1 MIGSLLKA
9 AAVVVDVPASAIR
22 DVVSPFDG
30 DIHSKAPRTG
40 SHTGDALGRFFENV
54 KDVTDPDK

>member
-9 AAVVVDVPASAIR
+9 AAVVIDVPVSAAR
-22 DVVSPFDG
+22 DVMTAE
-30 DIHSKAPRTG
+30 DINSKAPRTG